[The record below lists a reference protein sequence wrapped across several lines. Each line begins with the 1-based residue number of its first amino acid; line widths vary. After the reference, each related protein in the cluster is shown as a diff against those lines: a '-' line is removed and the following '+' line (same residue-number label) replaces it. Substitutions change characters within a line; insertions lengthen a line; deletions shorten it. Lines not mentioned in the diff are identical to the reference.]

1 MNLHAPALSTPDNHH
16 VIVHKYEYGSAKH
29 PLLSIH
35 RRWAISKITTLQ
47 EKANYHGMPGPC
59 SATSKVGT
67 QQRCNA
73 EPLDL

>member
-16 VIVHKYEYGSAKH
+16 VIVHKYEYGNAKH

-59 SATSKVGT
+59 MQCDLESGHPAAL
-67 QQRCNA
+67 QR
-73 EPLDL
+73 